1 MAGPTE
7 RNITLFPQLKHC
19 VETGQLNVL
28 QQLAEQEGLVHL
40 QYVDFSNRIL
50 HFACQDFNRQLS
62 PAIIQAKQSMIKWLV
77 EHGAADPADV
87 QLQSGLHTPL
97 HKAVAG

>member
-7 RNITLFPQLKHC
+7 RNITLFAQVKNC
-19 VETGQLNVL
+19 VENGQLDVL
-28 QQLAEQEGLVHL
+28 QQLAEQEGLVNL

-50 HFACQDFNRQLS
+50 HFACQDFNRKLS
-62 PAIIQAKQSMIKWLV
+62 PALIQAKQRMIEWLV
-77 EHGAADPADV
+77 ENGAADPDV
-87 QLQSGLHTPL
+87 QLQSGLQTPL